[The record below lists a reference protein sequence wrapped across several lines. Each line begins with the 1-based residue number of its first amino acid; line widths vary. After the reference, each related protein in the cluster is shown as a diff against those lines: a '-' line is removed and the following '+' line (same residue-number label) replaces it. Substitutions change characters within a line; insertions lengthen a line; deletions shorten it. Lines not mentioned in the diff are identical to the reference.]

1 MSWLACQGG
10 CDVANHV
17 ANGNRKF
24 KLSLS
29 HHGNIQQGQ
38 KSIQTDK
45 HHLVSEYVDWA
56 FIQDTL
62 SFSVPTPEATNQN
75 TYKGISGSSDTMR
88 SLGVAGGLTL
98 VTSVVDPSIWSETT
112 RWTKSFRGPQL
123 IPAMTGHLWCD
134 LLRRALHLRAFT
146 PYGYNFQPTTVQ

>member
-1 MSWLACQGG
+1 MSQIMLQMETENLNSACLTMEIFSK
-10 CDVANHV
+10 D
-17 ANGNRKF
+17 RSPYK
-24 KLSLS
+24 
-29 HHGNIQQGQ
+29 
-38 KSIQTDK
+38 QTSTT
-45 HHLVSEYVDWA
+45 LVSEYVDWA

-134 LLRRALHLRAFT
+134 LLRRALHLWAFT